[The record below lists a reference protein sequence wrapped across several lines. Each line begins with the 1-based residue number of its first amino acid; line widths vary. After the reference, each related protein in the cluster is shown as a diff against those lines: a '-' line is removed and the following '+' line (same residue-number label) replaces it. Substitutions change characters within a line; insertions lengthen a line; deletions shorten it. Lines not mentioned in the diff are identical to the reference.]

1 MASGAVLSIPASETT
16 RMSLT
21 TIVLHVLCTAFAA
34 VIFISF
40 GEVAIHRHLMHRQRL
55 WGWLY
60 RALPD
65 LRAQFKNHALLHHGK
80 YYAEFDHEPDP
91 EGKTFNVRI
100 LWGDR
105 GRLQIT
111 FIPVLVILGLTV
123 SWLSALT
130 FAAMVLLHNHVWGV
144 VHMQMH
150 VPQPDCWFRNT
161 RYFRF
166 ITRHHFMHHQQS
178 NKNYNVVLPFADFVL
193 GRAIGPRVSDVRHML
208 RLGLVDPRHPASVP
222 RIARMRAA
230 DVERRAALPAA
241 DSGVDSPVADFAVA
255 PTA

>member
-1 MASGAVLSIPASETT
+1 
-16 RMSLT
+16 MSLA

-34 VIFISF
+34 ILVISF
-40 GEVAIHRHLMHRQRL
+40 GELLIHRHLMHRQRL

-60 RALPD
+60 RVIPD

-80 YYAEFDHEPDP
+80 YYDEFDHEPDP

-105 GRLQIT
+105 ARLQIT
-111 FIPVLVILGLTV
+111 FLPVVVALFFAV
-123 SWLSALT
+123 SWVSALT
-130 FAAMVLLHNHVWGV
+130 FALTILLHNHVWGV

-150 VPQPDCWFRNT
+150 VPQADCWFRNT

-166 ITRHHFMHHQQS
+166 ITRHHFMHHQHS
-178 NKNYNVVLPFADFVL
+178 NKNYNVVLPFADFVM
-193 GRAIGPRVSDVRHML
+193 GRAIGPKVSDVRHML
-208 RLGLVDPRHPASVP
+208 RLGLLDPRHAASGP
-222 RIARMRAA
+222 RIERMRAE
-230 DVERRAALPAA
+230 DVVRRAALSAS
-241 DSGVDSPVADFAVA
+241 DSASGADSPVADFVVV